1 MSDNLSRVSRR
12 KLITRGLSAAAG
24 ASSLAAAAKV
34 ADYYGLIPPDWGGV
48 WGAGETLTYAAQRL
62 LMSHHSM
69 AREFNCSEI
78 SKVIPVSGSHP
89 ETDLYERLRHTGFAD
104 WRLTVDGLV
113 ARPTS
118 FSLAE
123 LKNLP
128 SRTQI
133 THQVCEEGWSFIA
146 AWSGVPL
153 SYVLNRVGMGERA
166 KFIVFFAFDETFDS
180 LDLADAFH
188 PQTLL
193 AYNLNGEDLPA
204 DHGAPLRVRVARQLG
219 YKSVK
224 YLHRITVTD
233 TMKNIGDGRGSSSP
247 GLGYSWYAG
256 I

>member
-12 KLITRGLSAAAG
+12 GLITRGLSAAAG
-24 ASSLAAAAKV
+24 ASSLAVAAKI
-34 ADYYGLIPPDWGGV
+34 ADHYGLIPPDWGGV

-69 AREFNCSEI
+69 AREFNRSEI
-78 SKVIPVSGSHP
+78 STVLPVSGTHP
-89 ETDLYERLRHTGFAD
+89 ETDSYERLRHAGFAD

-123 LKNLP
+123 LKGFP
-128 SRTQI
+128 SSTQI
-133 THQVCEEGWSFIA
+133 THQACEEGWSFIA

-153 SYVLNRVGMGERA
+153 ANVLNHVGIGKRA
-166 KFIVFFAFDETFDS
+166 KFIVFFALDETFDS
-180 LDLADAFH
+180 LDLPDAFH
-188 PQTLL
+188 PQTFL
-193 AYNLNGEDLPA
+193 AHNLNGEDLPT

-224 YLHRITVTD
+224 YLSRITVTD
-233 TMKNIGDGRGSSSP
+233 TVKNIGDGRGSSSP